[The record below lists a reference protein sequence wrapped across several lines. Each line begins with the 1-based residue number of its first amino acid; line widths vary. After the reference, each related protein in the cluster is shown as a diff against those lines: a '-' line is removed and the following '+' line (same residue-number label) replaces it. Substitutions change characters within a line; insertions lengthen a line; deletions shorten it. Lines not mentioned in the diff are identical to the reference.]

1 MQTQEDLPGRRD
13 APRSLAP
20 QPLPPL
26 VELPESRG
34 YRFKKKLLGPP
45 LHTDQLVHERLGKP
59 TALAVFASDN
69 LSSVAYG
76 TDGRGNRQRGQVRT
90 FGYSFEHRAVV
101 VHDVTSPSETDLF

>member
-1 MQTQEDLPGRRD
+1 MQTQEDLSGRRD

-45 LHTDQLVHERLGKP
+45 LHV
-59 TALAVFASDN
+59 
-69 LSSVAYG
+69 LSS
-76 TDGRGNRQRGQVRT
+76 
-90 FGYSFEHRAVV
+90 
-101 VHDVTSPSETDLF
+101 